1 MDRSDVE
8 YQGLTML
15 LTVAVV
21 IVGLLTSNMALRRA
35 LPSESLIAFVAS
47 AAFVFLLFQTGRLG

>member
-1 MDRSDVE
+1 
-8 YQGLTML
+8 ML